1 MKSLKPIIAL
11 SITCLFISSVT
22 ADISE
27 YFLRDPYDQLDLF
40 RRSKLASRRE
50 KSSDN
55 TENTDKDKK
64 ETEELDDDELVE
76 DYLDYLLDVGA
87 LPSSE
92 DQKADQES
100 KDQEDQETKKLRPR
114 KGPYEVGDDVLAAVK
129 QPYNNNRRMGSYKK
143 KPQRGAGNFKQQ
155 QQQIRDNIALES
167 NSAPAAAVIRR
178 RSKPQ
183 YAKPQMLR
191 RSDEAKK
198 QAFHKKKQGPGSQSS
213 RDLPGLENVERLI
226 PSSLKTV
233 IEDSGKRIVKAV
245 MQPIQT
251 VTSSRPR
258 NTHIKETT
266 FSSKMES
273 WLQPYR
279 TYFGY
284 MAPTF
289 APAHITTFLV
299 TQWVSTIAITFAWIT
314 VGYMYNTMVT
324 GRSNEGRSSQEP
336 WEYLVPDSD
345 TVSTVLHDLSE
356 AAQRWHDE
364 L

>member
-1 MKSLKPIIAL
+1 MRVLATFATLLVLSL
-11 SITCLFISSVT
+11 SVLVS

-27 YFLRDPYDQLDLF
+27 FFLRDPYDQLDLF
-40 RRSKLASRRE
+40 RRSKPASQSE
-50 KSSDN
+50 KA
-55 TENTDKDKK
+55 K
-64 ETEELDDDELVE
+64 EASADPEDDDELVE
-76 DYLDYLLDVGA
+76 DYLDYLMDVGA
-87 LPSSE
+87 LPSTDKE
-92 DQKADQES
+92 ETEEKEKKQE
-100 KDQEDQETKKLRPR
+100 EETKKLRPR

-129 QPYNNNRRMGSYKK
+129 QPFTPNRRMSNYKK
-143 KPQRGAGNFKQQ
+143 KQSSRRIASGNHIQ
-155 QQQIRDNIALES
+155 DNIALES
-167 NSAPAAAVIRR
+167 SMPVVRR
-178 RSKPQ
+178 RKPQ
-183 YAKPQMLR
+183 YSQQPQPPMRR
-191 RSDEAKK
+191 RSDEIKK
-198 QAFHKKKQGPGSQSS
+198 PVMSQKLGKGQA
-213 RDLPGLENVERLI
+213 DLPGLENVERLI

-245 MQPIQT
+245 MKPINAA
-251 VTSSRPR
+251 SRPR
-258 NTHIKETT
+258 NTHIKETS

-314 VGYMYNTMVT
+314 VGYMYNTMIA
-324 GRSNEGRSSQEP
+324 GRSSEGRSSQEP

-345 TVSTVLHDLSE
+345 TVSTVLRDLSD

>member
-1 MKSLKPIIAL
+1 MKSLPIFAL
-11 SITCLFISSVT
+11 TVLLIGSVT

-40 RRSKLASRRE
+40 RRSSLNRKLAE
-50 KSSDN
+50 KSQEKAK
-55 TENTDKDKK
+55 ENK
-64 ETEELDDDELVE
+64 EEDDDELVE

-87 LPSSE
+87 LPSE
-92 DQKADQES
+92 DEKKEEVEKEKNEKAE
-100 KDQEDQETKKLRPR
+100 EKKLRPR
-114 KGPYEVGDDVLAAVK
+114 KGPYEVGEDVLAAVK
-129 QPYNNNRRMGSYKK
+129 QPYQNRRMGSYKK
-143 KPQRGAGNFKQQ
+143 NPGHRLK

-167 NSAPAAAVIRR
+167 SPASNPTTVIRR
-178 RSKPQ
+178 RNKPQ
-183 YAKPQMLR
+183 IR
-191 RSDEAKK
+191 RSDEVKK
-198 QAFHKKKQGPGSQSS
+198 PFYKKQGQAPPKPTK
-213 RDLPGLENVERLI
+213 DLPGLENVERLI

-251 VTSSRPR
+251 VKQHQSRPR

-345 TVSTVLHDLSE
+345 TVSTVLRDLSE

>member
-1 MKSLKPIIAL
+1 MRVLATFAVVL
-11 SITCLFISSVT
+11 VLSSVLVS

-27 YFLRDPYDQLDLF
+27 FFLRDPYDQLDLF
-40 RRSKLASRRE
+40 RRSKPASQSE
-50 KSSDN
+50 KGKEVS
-55 TENTDKDKK
+55 TDP
-64 ETEELDDDELVE
+64 EDDDELVE
-76 DYLDYLLDVGA
+76 DYLDYLMDVGA
-87 LPSSE
+87 LPSTDKDE
-92 DQKADQES
+92 TEEKEKKS
-100 KDQEDQETKKLRPR
+100 KEEEETKKLRPR

-129 QPYNNNRRMGSYKK
+129 QPFTPNRRMSSYKK
-143 KPQRGAGNFKQQ
+143 KQSSRRIASGNHIQ
-155 QQQIRDNIALES
+155 DNIALES
-167 NSAPAAAVIRR
+167 SMPVPVRR
-178 RSKPQ
+178 RKPQ
-183 YAKPQMLR
+183 YAQPQPPMRR
-191 RSDEAKK
+191 RSDEIKK
-198 QAFHKKKQGPGSQSS
+198 PVMSHQKSAQGQA
-213 RDLPGLENVERLI
+213 DLPGLENVERLI

-245 MQPIQT
+245 MKPINAA
-251 VTSSRPR
+251 SRPR
-258 NTHIKETT
+258 NTHIKETS

-314 VGYMYNTMVT
+314 VGYMYNTMIA
-324 GRSNEGRSSQEP
+324 GRRSNEGRSSQEP

-345 TVSTVLHDLSE
+345 TVSTVLRDLSD